1 MKKNFY
7 LGHLIWLMGALCGFS
22 VEMSAHEAPQVT
34 RMAAKVLGKNAAKT
48 SEKRVIKVMSKG
60 VLKEV
65 PVGKDALKVVCHADE
80 SCTPVI
86 HNLSENAVKF
96 SDEFNAVILRE
107 RRKAITDNHQF
118 ISIEQLGK
126 SKPKANLVEK
136 SSRNKLRTNIY
147 ARMEKEY
154 VDVAK
159 GFGGTEAHHVVE
171 GNAPAAAK
179 SREILKKFGIGIN
192 DAENGVLLPSDRDKS
207 IYRGALHN
215 TSHSEKYSEY
225 VYQKIKNVKSQE
237 ELILRLTEIKK
248 ALVKG
253 HLDLAGNV
261 SSANSKLVF

>member
-1 MKKNFY
+1 MKRVICLY
-7 LGHLIWLMGALCGFS
+7 LVCFMVLLCGFS
-22 VEMSAHEAPQVT
+22 VKTSAHEAPQVT
-34 RMAAKVLGKNAAKT
+34 RMATKMLGKNVAKT

-65 PVGKDALKVVCHADE
+65 PVGKEALKVVCHADG

-86 HNLSENAVKF
+86 HNLNKNAAKF

-107 RRKAITDNHQF
+107 RRKAITENHQF
-118 ISIEQLGK
+118 IPIEQLNK
-126 SKPKANLVEK
+126 TKPKANLVEG
-136 SSRNKLRTNIY
+136 SSRSKLRNNIY

-179 SREILKKFGIGIN
+179 SREILKKFRIGIN
-192 DAENGVLLPSDRDKS
+192 DAENGILLPSDVDKS

-215 TSHSEKYSEY
+215 TSHSEKYSEF
-225 VYQKIKNVKSQE
+225 VYSKIKNVKSKE
-237 ELILRLTEIKK
+237 ELVLRLTEIKK
-248 ALVKG
+248 ALVNG

-261 SSANSKLVF
+261 SSAKGKLVF